1 MTKTVHSVKLQAYA
15 SVDLDRLSYSNGDV
29 VYDNT
34 NRTLRLMDGV
44 SQGGAKVATQTWTN
58 SLVSSFV
65 TSSTLTTTLNAYAT
79 TASVSSGYVSNS
91 NLTTTLTGYVTTSNL
106 TTTLTG
112 YVTTS
117 NLTTALNSYATTAS
131 LSSYATTASL
141 SSYATTAS
149 LSSYATSSAI
159 TAAIGTVVD
168 IANMGTY
175 LLYAAV
181 GNNTYGDVPLLTEVI
196 NGRPLGD
203 LNNSGDVTA
212 ADSLLMTKYTAGVLN
227 PVTDA
232 SAITYI
238 ETVFFPQLLSNT
250 VKYSRYLIIKTNLTA
265 TLSKYATNT
274 NLALKANIANPTFT
288 GTVTAPTAI
297 IGGVNL
303 KAFAIAM
310 GAGLA

>member
-34 NRTLRLMDGV
+34 NNTLRLMDGV

-58 SLVSSFV
+58 SLVSSFI
-65 TSSTLTTTLNAYAT
+65 TNSTLTTTLNAYAT

-106 TTTLTG
+106 TNTLTG

-131 LSSYATTASL
+131 LSSYVTSSSLTTTL
-141 SSYATTAS
+141 SS
-149 LSSYATSSAI
+149 
-159 TAAIGTVVD
+159 
-168 IANMGTY
+168 
-175 LLYAAV
+175 
-181 GNNTYGDVPLLTEVI
+181 
-196 NGRPLGD
+196 
-203 LNNSGDVTA
+203 
-212 ADSLLMTKYTAGVLN
+212 
-227 PVTDA
+227 
-232 SAITYI
+232 
-238 ETVFFPQLLSNT
+238 
-250 VKYSRYLIIKTNLTA
+250 
-265 TLSKYATNT
+265 YATNT
-274 NLALKANIANPTFT
+274 NLALKANIASPTFT
-288 GTVTAPTAI
+288 GTITAPTAI
-297 IGGVNL
+297 IGGINI

>member
-15 SVDLDRLSYSNGDV
+15 SVDLDRLSYSNGDI

-34 NRTLRLMDGV
+34 NNTLRLMDGV

-65 TSSTLTTTLNAYAT
+65 TNSTLTTTLNAYAT

-117 NLTTALNSYATTAS
+117 NLTTT

-141 SSYATTAS
+141 SSYATTSS
-149 LSSYATSSAI
+149 LSSYVTSSS
-159 TAAIGTVVD
+159 
-168 IANMGTY
+168 
-175 LLYAAV
+175 
-181 GNNTYGDVPLLTEVI
+181 LT
-196 NGRPLGD
+196 
-203 LNNSGDVTA
+203 T
-212 ADSLLMTKYTAGVLN
+212 
-227 PVTDA
+227 
-232 SAITYI
+232 
-238 ETVFFPQLLSNT
+238 
-250 VKYSRYLIIKTNLTA
+250 
-265 TLSKYATNT
+265 TLSSYVTSSSLTTTLSSYATNT
-274 NLALKANIANPTFT
+274 NLALKANILNPTFT

>member
-1 MTKTVHSVKLQAYA
+1 
-15 SVDLDRLSYSNGDV
+15 
-29 VYDNT
+29 
-34 NRTLRLMDGV
+34 
-44 SQGGAKVATQTWTN
+44 
-58 SLVSSFV
+58 
-65 TSSTLTTTLNAYAT
+65 
-79 TASVSSGYVSNS
+79 
-91 NLTTTLTGYVTTSNL
+91 
-106 TTTLTG
+106 
-112 YVTTS
+112 
-117 NLTTALNSYATTAS
+117 
-131 LSSYATTASL
+131 
-141 SSYATTAS
+141 
-149 LSSYATSSAI
+149 
-159 TAAIGTVVD
+159 
-168 IANMGTY
+168 
-175 LLYAAV
+175 
-181 GNNTYGDVPLLTEVI
+181 LTEVI

-265 TLSKYATNT
+265 TLSKYATTT
-274 NLALKANIANPTFT
+274 NLALKANLASPTFT

-297 IGGVNL
+297 IGGVDL

>member
-15 SVDLDRLSYSNGDV
+15 SVDLDRLSYSNGDI

-34 NRTLRLMDGV
+34 NRTLRVMDGV

-106 TTTLTG
+106 TNTLTG
-112 YVTTS
+112 YVTAS
-117 NLTTALNSYATTAS
+117 NLTST
-131 LSSYATTASL
+131 LSSYATTS
-141 SSYATTAS
+141 S

-168 IANMGTY
+168 VDNMGTY
-175 LLYAAV
+175 LLYAGV
-181 GNNTYGDVPLLTEVI
+181 NNNTYGDVPLLTELF

-203 LNNSGDVTA
+203 LNNTGDVTA
-212 ADSLLMTKYTAGVLN
+212 SDALNMIKYTAGVLN

-232 SAITYI
+232 STITYI

-265 TLSKYATNT
+265 ILSRYATTT
-274 NLALKANIANPTFT
+274 NLSLKANIATPTFT
-288 GTVTAPTAI
+288 GTITAPKAI
-297 IGGVNL
+297 IGGVNI